1 MTNKADHNQSE
12 AGVVDLNIIS
22 NELVKSKKKCCGLT
36 VNDALKL
43 CSSAL
48 VPLMIGVLSVVFT
61 ILQLQI
67 AQKNREK
74 DLQIANLTRQ
84 QDYEIAELRRQQD
97 QNISNQLRE
106 KDLQI
111 ASLTRQQ
118 DYLIAEQ
125 RRQQDIELAREQ
137 REQEREFDDRRQK
150 DQVLSSYL
158 KDMSDMLLQTNITVY
173 SETRSTIFRAK
184 ALAVIRQLDPKR
196 NAFLIQ
202 FLYESRL
209 IIRRGDEPSVID
221 LQGANLS
228 YIDLSTSTTRDDYK
242 RSNMSFLYL
251 SGVDL
256 SNASFHGRY
265 LVNSTFSES
274 TLTGMNFQH
283 SDLRDVDFYKSSLSF
298 SSFANARASGSDFSK
313 ANLFDANIKIDQ
325 LLDAFSMSGAVLP
338 NKTKGRNKNLL
349 GNGDA
354 EKCTTQQWIIN
365 GHWSSIR
372 AYNYSKRGEQNSIM
386 INDRNFYP
394 GKCYFSA
401 NNNITEASMHQIIQ
415 LNDKYQQW
423 IRQRRVIP
431 YVRGYFGEL
440 PYNSGQNEQVTF
452 IVTQIDS
459 QNQTLHS
466 FIHHPPMSKLRYYEE
481 AVKPLLANVTKI
493 RIEIQFKRGT
503 KKSQIAYSTN
513 YGFADLIDL
522 SIESV

>member
-1 MTNKADHNQSE
+1 MLSKVDHNQSE
-12 AGVVDLNIIS
+12 VTLTDLNVLS
-22 NELVKSKKKCCGLT
+22 DELVKSKKKCCGLT

-61 ILQLQI
+61 VLQLQI
-67 AQKNREK
+67 SQQNREK

-97 QNISNQLRE
+97 Q
-106 KDLQI
+106 
-111 ASLTRQQ
+111 
-118 DYLIAEQ
+118 
-125 RRQQDIELAREQ
+125 
-137 REQEREFDDRRQK
+137 
-150 DQVLSSYL
+150 VLSNYL

-173 SETRSTIFRAK
+173 SETRSIIFRAK
-184 ALAVIRQLDPKR
+184 TLAVIRQLDPKR

-209 IIRRGDEPSVID
+209 IIRRGEEPSVID

-228 YIDLSTSTTRDDYK
+228 YTDLSTSTTRDDYK
-242 RSNMSFLYL
+242 RSNMSCLYL

-256 SNASFHGRY
+256 SHASFRGRY

-274 TLTGMNFQH
+274 TVTGTNFQD
-283 SDLRDVDFYKSSLSF
+283 SDLRDADFYKSSLSF
-298 SSFANARASGSDFSK
+298 LSFANARTSRSDFSR
-313 ANLFDANIKIDQ
+313 ANLSGADIKIDQ
-325 LLDAFSMSGAVLP
+325 LLDAFSMSGAILP

-349 GNGDA
+349 FNGDA

-372 AYNYSKRGEQNSIM
+372 AYNYSTRGAQNSIT

-401 NNNITEASMHQIIQ
+401 NDNTTEASMYQIIQ

-423 IRQRRVIP
+423 SRQRRVIP
-431 YVRGYFGEL
+431 YLRGYFGEL
-440 PYNSGQNEQVTF
+440 PYNNGQDGQVTF
-452 IVTQIDS
+452 VVTQMDS

-466 FIHHPPMSKLRYYEE
+466 FTHHPPMSKLRYYEE
-481 AVKPLLANVTKI
+481 PVKPLVANVTQI
-493 RIEIQFKRGT
+493 RIELQFKRGP
-503 KKSQIAYSTN
+503 KKSQITYSTN
-513 YGFADLIDL
+513 YGFSDLIDL